1 MGMSFARD
9 KGRRNEHLA
18 VKALQDCGFDAER
31 VFGSGAF
38 EQQLGPNFKG
48 DICLTLASDSL
59 AGEVKVRAK
68 GFKQLYDWLDDGRK
82 DFLMVR
88 ADRKPW
94 LMVVPMDTVERL
106 LSAENLEPNDG
117 ES

>member
-1 MGMSFARD
+1 MPIKSAKA
-9 KGRRNEHLA
+9 KGTRNEHLA

-48 DICLTLASDSL
+48 DICLTTAADSF
-59 AGEVKVRAK
+59 AGEVKVRAR
-68 GFKQLYDWLDDGRK
+68 GFSTLYNWLEDGRK

-88 ADRKPW
+88 ADRKEW
-94 LMVVPMDTVERL
+94 LMVLPMDTVMRL
-106 LSAENLEPNDG
+106 LHADNVDPQND

>member
-1 MGMSFARD
+1 MPIKSARQ
-9 KGRRNEHLA
+9 KGYRGEVQA

-38 EQQLGPNFKG
+38 EKQLGPNFKG
-48 DICLTLASDSL
+48 DICLTTAADCF

-68 GFKQLYDWLDDGRK
+68 GFTQLYNWLEHGGKDFLMVKADRK
-82 DFLMVR
+82 DFLMVI
-88 ADRKPW
+88 
-94 LMVVPMDTVERL
+94 PMDTVMRL
-106 LSAENLEPNDG
+106 LHADNVDPQD

>member
-1 MGMSFARD
+1 MPIKSAKA
-9 KGRRNEHLA
+9 KGYRGEVQA

-68 GFKQLYDWLDDGRK
+68 GFTQLYNWLQDGRK
-82 DFLMVR
+82 DFLMVK
-88 ADRKPW
+88 ADRKEF
-94 LMVVPMDTVERL
+94 LMVLPMDTVQRL
-106 LSAENLEPNDG
+106 LAHENLEPDDG